1 MSSAQDKGGPTPPI
15 LENPVEYET
24 GEVPVLTEAE
34 SPPQPRITEKH
45 LASVQAEL
53 ATLTRDLTDRLLDHA
68 MRDMEAALVEQV
80 SNRLR
85 EELPELI
92 ERVLRE
98 HLEPGD

>member
-1 MSSAQDKGGPTPPI
+1 MKSADDNKFPAPPI
-15 LENPVEYET
+15 LDNPVDDESDH
-24 GEVPVLTEAE
+24 VPVLMDAE
-34 SPPQPRITEKH
+34 PSPEPGITEQD

-53 ATLTRDLTDRLLDHA
+53 TTLTRDLTDRLLDHA

-92 ERVLRE
+92 ARVLRE

>member
-1 MSSAQDKGGPTPPI
+1 MSPVGNKRGPEPPV
-15 LENPVEYET
+15 LEHPVNDDSSQ
-24 GEVPVLTEAE
+24 VPVLMDAE
-34 SPPQPRITEKH
+34 SPPEPRITEED

-53 ATLTRDLTDRLLDHA
+53 TTLTHDLTDRLLDHA

-98 HLEPGD
+98 HLESGD

>member
-1 MSSAQDKGGPTPPI
+1 MSSADNKKAPAPPI
-15 LENPVEYET
+15 LDNPLDEES
-24 GEVPVLTEAE
+24 GDIPVLMDAE
-34 SPPQPRITEKH
+34 PPPEPRITEED

-53 ATLTRDLTDRLLDHA
+53 TTLTRDLTDRLLDHA